1 MERYRVKTK
10 VVSQD
15 GILELPDDVLIISIK
30 SIDIYVSA
38 LDCIAGWE
46 VIYLEPASDNP
57 G

>member
-38 LDCIAGWE
+38 LVCIAGWE